1 MNIQDLI
8 RYITWYATENDS
20 SLTTVRLV
28 KFVYLADVYFARK
41 HKGETLTHFP
51 WVFVNFGPYCG
62 EVMGEIDKAEALG
75 LIEMKSF
82 DSSYREGKEYH
93 LFTCRDDDVEA
104 IEEDIPIEVLFYL
117 KADIKRFG
125 DDTPLLLDY
134 VYFDTEPMMEAKK
147 GDLLDF
153 SKCKPF
159 IPTKPIQTK
168 KLSKDKIETIRSH
181 IKKLVP
187 KFERGHFKKE
197 KDKIEMAKWKDKIY
211 FQALDMMEEE
221 DLETGL
227 KGIAKIVR

>member
-1 MNIQDLI
+1 
-8 RYITWYATENDS
+8 
-20 SLTTVRLV
+20 
-28 KFVYLADVYFARK
+28 
-41 HKGETLTHFP
+41 
-51 WVFVNFGPYCG
+51 

-125 DDTPLLLDY
+125 DDTPLLLD
-134 VYFDTEPMMEAKK
+134 
-147 GDLLDF
+147 F

-197 KDKIEMAKWKDKIY
+197 KD
-211 FQALDMMEEE
+211 
-221 DLETGL
+221 
-227 KGIAKIVR
+227 